1 MPGFDEPDTKSREP
15 SSHNDGAFEIVS
27 EMSDEELTTLIERNL
42 KGRNKEE
49 IVWIYNE
56 FLFFRNSIQD
66 RSRENFEGFK
76 RVRNFLDFDDIKR
89 DFIQSLKKLK
99 QNEIYLFFDKTK
111 QNEDKYTFPT
121 TLKEIKNNERLCTF
135 IFNLLKNEN
144 EKLIIFEYQNNIY
157 LHLIHLYFTKR
168 MHSDRKIQKI
178 KYAIKEFNNE
188 IKLKNKNCSK
198 NLEDESFLNWA
209 YSYLKRKNHDFNQI
223 LYIPT
228 NQTNHQNL
236 ITTYLDHLSYSE
248 NILYENLMNKL
259 NKAWSQ
265 KKFRDGN
272 KTKKLYHLPLTKNT
286 KKELQE
292 LSALMNMSENAILE
306 KLIHEKFLEKF
317 HDENGKNIF

>member
-99 QNEIYLFFDKTK
+99 QNEIYLFFDKIK

-121 TLKEIKNNERLCTF
+121 TLKEIK
-135 IFNLLKNEN
+135 K
-144 EKLIIFEYQNNIY
+144 Q
-157 LHLIHLYFTKR
+157 
-168 MHSDRKIQKI
+168 
-178 KYAIKEFNNE
+178 
-188 IKLKNKNCSK
+188 
-198 NLEDESFLNWA
+198 
-209 YSYLKRKNHDFNQI
+209 
-223 LYIPT
+223 
-228 NQTNHQNL
+228 
-236 ITTYLDHLSYSE
+236 
-248 NILYENLMNKL
+248 
-259 NKAWSQ
+259 
-265 KKFRDGN
+265 
-272 KTKKLYHLPLTKNT
+272 
-286 KKELQE
+286 
-292 LSALMNMSENAILE
+292 
-306 KLIHEKFLEKF
+306 
-317 HDENGKNIF
+317 